1 MGHLP
6 GLDGLASLLRLSSVV
21 RHSGIPTSPA
31 AVSRSCPRPTSLHR
45 QTRSRKDI
53 GRKTVN
59 MEGFSMQTTSIHE
72 EWMDIAD
79 IVNDLE
85 NDLEKKKLSD
95 FSGFDVVG
103 HFNNNNSSDKS
114 FQRQPSY
121 LEIIKEIEG
130 EELML
135 GIDSA
140 ETTFFTNNN
149 NVDAS
154 VVVRREGRRSSLN
167 GYSHYSPASP
177 S

>member
-1 MGHLP
+1 MG
-6 GLDGLASLLRLSSVV
+6 
-21 RHSGIPTSPA
+21 
-31 AVSRSCPRPTSLHR
+31 
-45 QTRSRKDI
+45 DI

-59 MEGFSMQTTSIHE
+59 MEGFSMQTTGIHE
-72 EWMDIAD
+72 EWMDIVTD
-79 IVNDLE
+79 IVNDIE

-121 LEIIKEIEG
+121 LEIFKEIEG

-140 ETTFFTNNN
+140 ETTFCTNNTYNNNN

-154 VVVRREGRRSSLN
+154 VVVRREGEKQLERIQSLQ
-167 GYSHYSPASP
+167 P